1 MKFIKVFTNR
11 FTIALVILLTSLGLF
26 SQETKKEKGFWSG
39 WSINVNAGPNL
50 AYTDIDN
57 YRFYRCFSNNSEWR
71 LV

>member
-1 MKFIKVFTNR
+1 MKLIKVFTNR
-11 FTIALVILLTSLGLF
+11 FTIALVILLSSLAIY
-26 SQETKKEKGFWSG
+26 SQESQKGFWSG

-71 LV
+71 